1 MSWKVGTYLR
11 LGQSI
16 LCLCIS
22 VDDFHLLCLHL
33 RGKGGGSRKAEKN
46 KGGCVISLHYTVQ
59 IGGGGIFADRSE
71 AHLSTNTSFWMV
83 GLLNS
88 THDQVTLK
96 HNIVIQYPLP
106 ETVCVRKE
114 E

>member
-1 MSWKVGTYLR
+1 MSALER
-11 LGQSI
+11 Q
-16 LCLCIS
+16 
-22 VDDFHLLCLHL
+22 
-33 RGKGGGSRKAEKN
+33 GGGSRKAEKN
-46 KGGCVISLHYTVQ
+46 IGGCVISLHYTVQ

-71 AHLSTNTSFWMV
+71 AHLSTNTFFWMV

-88 THDQVTLK
+88 THDQMTLK
-96 HNIVIQYPLP
+96 YNIIILYPLP